1 MEKDLLEVL
10 RKKVGCAYISDL
22 RTKEYNEKGIKAFE
36 KINLK
41 DYEQSMVDDARRYLF
56 EI

>member
-10 RKKVGCAYISDL
+10 CKEVGCAYISDL
-22 RTKEYNEKGIKAFE
+22 RTEEYNEKGLKAFE

>member
-10 RKKVGCAYISDL
+10 RKEVGCAYISDL
-22 RTKEYNEKGIKAFE
+22 RTEEYNEKGLKAFE